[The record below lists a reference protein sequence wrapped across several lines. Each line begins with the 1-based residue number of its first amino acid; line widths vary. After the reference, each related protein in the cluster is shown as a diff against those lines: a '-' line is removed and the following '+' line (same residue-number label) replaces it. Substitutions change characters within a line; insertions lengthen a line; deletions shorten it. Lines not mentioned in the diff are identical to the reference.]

1 MRTLSKRLRTYKNV
15 MENASADPVFEL
27 FKQAP
32 ITYRNCITSLV
43 YDKYS
48 PQVYVRTGHIMGEHG
63 SMEEDIK
70 DIGGFIS
77 YKFYI
82 DEGSKSPNDGAS
94 WSDKAHNLESGST
107 MMFNYSGNIP
117 DRPFINDTMKELVK
131 LLHKERNKFLKIE
144 RQSAK
149 RYLY

>member
-82 DEGSKSPNDGAS
+82 DEGSKSPNDRAS
-94 WSDKAHNLESGST
+94 CRDNAL
-107 MMFNYSGNIP
+107 NYE
-117 DRPFINDTMKELVK
+117 NDSIIIT
-131 LLHKERNKFLKIE
+131 NDY
-144 RQSAK
+144 QAN
-149 RYLY
+149 